1 MSPDLF
7 VTHELFVPGHEIS
20 WTASR
25 SGGPGGQNVNK
36 VSTKVE
42 LRFDLPRNRTLPEGV
57 KARMRAHEAGR
68 FDAHGRL
75 TVTCDTTRSQSQN
88 LELAREKLA
97 AMVRA
102 ALVAPKRRRPTA
114 PSKRARRE
122 RVEHKR
128 HVGDKKRSRRGGWD
142 DG

>member
-1 MSPDLF
+1 MIPDLA
-7 VTHELFVPGHEIS
+7 VSPGLFVPGHELS

-42 LRFDLPRNRTLPEGV
+42 LRFDLAENRTLHDGV
-57 KARMRAHEAGR
+57 KARLRAREANR
-68 FDAHGRL
+68 LDARGRL
-75 TVTCDTTRSQSQN
+75 VVTCDTTRSQSRN

-97 AMVRA
+97 EMVRA
-102 ALVAPKRRRPTA
+102 ALAAPKRRRATA
-114 PSKRARRE
+114 PSKSARRAR
-122 RVEHKR
+122 VKNKR
-128 HVGDKKRSRRGGWD
+128 HVGEKKRDRRGSWD

>member
-1 MSPDLF
+1 MSPNLF
-7 VTHELFVPGHEIS
+7 VTHEVFVPGHEIS

-36 VSTKVE
+36 VSTKNE
-42 LRFDLPRNRTLPEGV
+42 LRFDLLRNRTLGDGV
-57 KARMRAHEAGR
+57 KARLRAQQAGR

-75 TVTCDTTRSQSQN
+75 VVTCDTTRSQTQN

-97 AMVRA
+97 SMVLA
-102 ALVAPKRRRPTA
+102 ALAAPKRRRKTA
-114 PSKRARRE
+114 PSGAARRK

-128 HVGDKKRSRRGGWD
+128 HVGEKKRSRSGGWD